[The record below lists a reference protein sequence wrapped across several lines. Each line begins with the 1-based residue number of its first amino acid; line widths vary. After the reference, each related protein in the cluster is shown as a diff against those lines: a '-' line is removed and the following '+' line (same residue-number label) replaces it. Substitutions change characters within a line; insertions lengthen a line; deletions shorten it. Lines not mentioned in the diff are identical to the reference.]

1 VITVDGQAVHPGDDG
16 SDGGGVQEVLRAARL
31 ELRLCRALVALRPT
45 HDVSL
50 LVHVRAAE
58 LLRVLRVLRKHD
70 AADEDAIPSAELG
83 DGELKEAAGLV
94 RAFHALPSCRVKGFP
109 GGITFRAVLGEY
121 ALDLATEL
129 DARTA
134 GTEQAVSEST

>member
-1 VITVDGQAVHPGDDG
+1 VITVDGQAVNRGDDG

-31 ELRLCRALVALRPT
+31 ELRLCRALVALNPPR
-45 HDVSL
+45 DVSL
-50 LVHVRAAE
+50 LVHARAAE
-58 LLRVLRVLRKHD
+58 LLRVLRKHD
-70 AADEDAIPSAELG
+70 AADEDATSAADLG

-94 RAFHALPSCRVKGFP
+94 RAFHALPSCGVKGFP

-129 DARTA
+129 DGRAMRTPEPA
-134 GTEQAVSEST
+134 I

>member
-1 VITVDGQAVHPGDDG
+1 VISVDGQAVNRGDDG

-31 ELRLCRALVALRPT
+31 ELRLCRALVALNPPR
-45 HDVSL
+45 DVSL
-50 LVHVRAAE
+50 LVHARAAE
-58 LLRVLRVLRKHD
+58 LLRVLRKHD
-70 AADEDAIPSAELG
+70 AAYEDATSAADLG

-94 RAFHALPSCRVKGFP
+94 RAFHALPSCGVNGFP

-129 DARTA
+129 DGRAMRTP
-134 GTEQAVSEST
+134 EPPSEPSA